1 MRYAWIREH
10 VDSYAVGVMCELLEV
25 SRSGY
30 YAWESRKPCK
40 RKECDARMGE
50 AIEVVQR
57 QHRGRYGRRR
67 MHQELTQ
74 GQGFRVGKKRVGR
87 LMRERG
93 VQCRLRRRYKVV
105 TTDSKHN
112 HPIAANVLERN
123 FKALAPDQKWVADLT
138 YVATAQGWLYV
149 ALIMDLFSRK
159 IVGWAMSA
167 NMPVDLPLE
176 ALKVAYG
183 WRQADA
189 RLVHHSDRGS
199 QYAAQ
204 AYREVLDER
213 QVVIS
218 MSRKGDCWDN
228 APMES
233 LNGTLKVECVHQ
245 ERFHTRE
252 QAQALI
258 LAYIQYYN
266 TKRRHSS
273 LGYETPAQFEKNW
286 RAKQHGSPEQALQ

>member
-1 MRYAWIREH
+1 VKYAWISDQIEL
-10 VDSYAVGVMCELLEV
+10 YAVGVMCELLEV

-30 YAWESRKPCK
+30 YAWERRGPSSR
-40 RKECDARMGE
+40 EACDAQLGE
-50 AIEVVQR
+50 AIEAVQR

-74 GQGFRVGKKRVGR
+74 GQGLRVGKGRVGR
-87 LMRERG
+87 LMRERD

-105 TTDSKHN
+105 TTDSKHD
-112 HPIAANVLERN
+112 HPIAQNVLERD
-123 FKALAPDQKWVADLT
+123 FQALEPDQKWVADLT
-138 YVATAQGWLYV
+138 YVATGQGWVYV

-167 NMPVDLPLE
+167 SMPVDLTLE

-183 WRQADA
+183 WRQAGA
-189 RLVHHSDRGS
+189 SLVHHSDRGS
-199 QYAAQ
+199 QYAAR
-204 AYREVLDER
+204 AYREALGDR
-213 QVVIS
+213 KVIVS

-233 LNGTLKVECVHQ
+233 LNGTLKVECVHPEQ
-245 ERFHTRE
+245 IQTRQ

-258 LAYIQYYN
+258 LEYIQYYN
-266 TKRRHSS
+266 TKRLHSS

-286 RAKQHGSPEQALQ
+286 HAKQHGSPGQAMR